1 MVTENLLAR
10 HLRTTPTQIV
20 FVRSRNPIVKNMKK
34 KRVFII
40 LGSIVALFFLM
51 LVLLR
56 AMSSGS
62 PIGQKVAVID
72 IAGIISKSD
81 ATIKLIHTYRD
92 DPSVKAIVLRIDTPG
107 GSVAPVQEIFTELE
121 KIEKPIVASMGGSA
135 ASGGYYIACAA
146 DTIVA
151 NPGTLTGSI
160 GVIMQ
165 FTRMKGLYDKVGLEH
180 QVVKSGQ
187 FKDTGSPFRELTEQ
201 ERAVLQATVDDV
213 YNQFVDAIFAARGN
227 LLTRAEVVELADGRI
242 FSGKQALESKLID
255 QLGNL
260 PDAIKIAGELAG
272 IDGKPRVLRPE
283 RRTSLFEQILG
294 IKQMP
299 PFDEMFS
306 LPGVTFRYQ
315 MSLGD

>member
-1 MVTENLLAR
+1 
-10 HLRTTPTQIV
+10 
-20 FVRSRNPIVKNMKK
+20 MKK

-40 LGSIVALFFLM
+40 LGSIVVLFFLM

-56 AMSSGS
+56 AMSSGTS
-62 PIGQKVAVID
+62 IGQKVAVID
-72 IAGIISKSD
+72 IAGIVSKSD
-81 ATIKLIHTYRD
+81 ATIKRIHAYRD
-92 DPSVKAIVLRIDTPG
+92 DPSVKAIVVRIDSPG

-213 YNQFVDAIFAARGN
+213 YDQFVDTISEARGS

-242 FSGKQALESKLID
+242 FSGKQALESKLVD

-260 PDAIKIAGELAG
+260 PDAIKIAGKLAG

-283 RRTSLFEQILG
+283 RRTSLFEQLLG
-294 IKQMP
+294 IEQMP
-299 PFDEMFS
+299 PIDEMFS

>member
-1 MVTENLLAR
+1 
-10 HLRTTPTQIV
+10 
-20 FVRSRNPIVKNMKK
+20 MKK
-34 KRVFII
+34 RRVFII
-40 LGSIVALFFLM
+40 LGSIVVLFFLM

-56 AMSSGS
+56 TMSDGS

-187 FKDTGSPFRELTEQ
+187 FKDIGSPFRELTEQ

-213 YNQFVDAIFAARGN
+213 YNQFVDAIFTARGN
-227 LLTRAEVVELADGRI
+227 LLTRAEVLELADGRI

-255 QLGNL
+255 RLGNL

-283 RRTSLFEQILG
+283 RRTSLFEQLLG
-294 IKQMP
+294 IKQIP

>member
-1 MVTENLLAR
+1 
-10 HLRTTPTQIV
+10 
-20 FVRSRNPIVKNMKK
+20 MKK
-34 KRVFII
+34 RRVFII
-40 LGSIVALFFLM
+40 LGSIIALFFLM
-51 LVLLR
+51 LALLR
-56 AMSSGS
+56 AISSGTS
-62 PIGQKVAVID
+62 IGQKVAVID

-81 ATIKLIHTYRD
+81 ATIKLIHAYRD
-92 DPSVKAIVLRIDTPG
+92 DPSVKAIVLRINSPG
-107 GSVAPVQEIFTELE
+107 GSVAPVQEIHTELK

-227 LLTRAEVVELADGRI
+227 LLTRPEVAELADGRI

-283 RRTSLFEQILG
+283 RRTSLLEQLLG

-299 PFDEMFS
+299 QFDEMFS

>member
-1 MVTENLLAR
+1 
-10 HLRTTPTQIV
+10 
-20 FVRSRNPIVKNMKK
+20 MKK

-56 AMSSGS
+56 AMSDGTS
-62 PIGQKVAVID
+62 IGQKVAVID

-81 ATIKLIHTYRD
+81 ATIKRIHAYRD

-165 FTRMKGLYDKVGLEH
+165 FTRMKGLYDKIGLEH

-213 YNQFVDAIFAARGN
+213 YNQFVDTISEARGN

-260 PDAIKIAGELAG
+260 PDAIKIAGKLAG
-272 IDGKPRVLRPE
+272 IEGKPRVLRPE
-283 RRTSLFEQILG
+283 RRTSLLEQLLG
-294 IKQMP
+294 VKQMP
-299 PFDEMFS
+299 PIDEMFS

-315 MSLGD
+315 MRLGD

>member
-1 MVTENLLAR
+1 
-10 HLRTTPTQIV
+10 
-20 FVRSRNPIVKNMKK
+20 MKK
-34 KRVFII
+34 RRVFII

-56 AMSSGS
+56 SMGGS
-62 PIGQKVAVID
+62 TSIGQKVAVID
-72 IAGIISKSD
+72 IRGIISRSD

-92 DPSVKAIVLRIDTPG
+92 DPSIKAIVIRINSPG
-107 GSVAPVQEIFTELE
+107 GSVAPVQEIYSELA

-180 QVVKSGQ
+180 QVIKSGE
-187 FKDTGSPFRELTEQ
+187 FKDTGSPFRALTEQ

-213 YNQFVDAIFAARGN
+213 YNQFVDTIFEARGDK
-227 LLTRAEVVELADGRI
+227 LTRAEVVELADGRI
-242 FSGKQALESKLID
+242 FSGKQALASKLLD
-255 QLGNL
+255 RLGNL

-272 IDGKPRVLRPE
+272 IEGNPKVIRKEKRA
-283 RRTSLFEQILG
+283 SLFEQLVG
-294 IKQMP
+294 IEQMP
-299 PFDEMFS
+299 ALDEMFS
-306 LPGVTFRYQ
+306 PPGVTFRYQ